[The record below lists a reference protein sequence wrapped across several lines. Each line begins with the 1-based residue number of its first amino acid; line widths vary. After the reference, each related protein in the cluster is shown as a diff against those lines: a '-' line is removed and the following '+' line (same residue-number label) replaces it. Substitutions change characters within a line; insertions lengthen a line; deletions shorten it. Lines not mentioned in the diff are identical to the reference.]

1 MKSSQYVSL
10 FVDEAGQ
17 ILEQCHHCLE
27 KLELT
32 PASAEAS
39 RELFR
44 LIHTLK
50 GMAASLVDQP
60 HFEEITQLS
69 HAIETLLGE
78 SPFPLSSDNLY
89 LLTEAF
95 QLLGM
100 LLHNVTHPQQSA
112 NLETALQN
120 MYSRLHTLPVSSL
133 SAQIHP
139 QNPKT
144 RLSPMQQEQLE
155 RFRSA
160 GKAIFEVQVQ
170 LMQACLMKSVR
181 ALLVLHNLE
190 QQAEVI
196 DTAPELAHLREGV
209 FENAFDVLLATERT
223 AAEIQAVAE
232 SVSEIAG
239 VKVRPYAV
247 QASDS
252 LARPWEELNEFE
264 LRLLAE
270 AERQGLNAVWI
281 KTEIPAPAGGLT
293 GQIAQ
298 LFRALELQGEIIK
311 TQPGVQALEAGC
323 VEDEF
328 MLLMVTPA
336 ETAAISDYLNAHKGF
351 EPIFSFEVF
360 LHNTA
365 PTTAK
370 NESRILTLT
379 ASPDL
384 SVHIA
389 AANGEARAQV
399 PLNQQVQGVLNSAE
413 RLKSIRMQH
422 LVRVDASQLKEL
434 GHLTGELMLAKAR
447 LSKMSANGTL
457 LQGLEELNHIIAAL
471 QSVSM
476 QLQTITAAQVFH
488 RYPRMVRDL
497 ARSLGK
503 EIQCIL
509 QGEEVEIDRAYVDD
523 LSSILLHMI
532 RNAADHGLEN
542 THSRQQ
548 AGKPAQ
554 GQIRLRASQQGQ
566 QLVIEV
572 QDDGRG
578 IDVEAIKN
586 KAIQRQLITP
596 EEALSL
602 SETDA
607 LHLMFRPGLST
618 SATTT
623 DISGRGVG
631 MDVILTHVHQL
642 GGQLQVESE
651 PGQGTR
657 FTITLPSELQ
667 YIQAVLVKAQHQY
680 FALPL
685 SQVQRICQSDE
696 AVPDASSE
704 VVALHSLERVERPAD
719 AAARSLLLEVS
730 NADGKAFWLLADE
743 LVGYQEITVKSL
755 NGKQAQLI
763 QGAALISPESLALY
777 IEPHR
782 MLSLL

>member
-27 KLELT
+27 KLEQA
-32 PASAEAS
+32 PASTDMS

-60 HFEEITQLS
+60 YFEDITQLS
-69 HAIETLLGE
+69 HAVETLLGDAV
-78 SPFPLSSDNLY
+78 PPLSADNLY

-95 QLLGM
+95 QLLS
-100 LLHNVTHPQQSA
+100 LLLQNITHPQQQASLDSA
-112 NLETALQN
+112 LKQIYSQLQIKPA
-120 MYSRLHTLPVSSL
+120 SLLPPSSASKSL
-133 SAQIHP
+133 
-139 QNPKT
+139 KT
-144 RLSPMQQEQLE
+144 KLSPMQQEQLE
-155 RFRSA
+155 RFRNA

-196 DTAPELAHLREGV
+196 DTAPELEHLREGV
-209 FENAFDVLLATERT
+209 FDNAFDVLLATECT

-232 SVSEIAG
+232 AVSEIEG
-239 VKVRPYAV
+239 VHVRPYAM
-247 QASDS
+247 S
-252 LARPWEELNEFE
+252 ARVPAPQLWQELNEFE

-281 KTEIPAPAGGLT
+281 KSALKAPVTGLSA
-293 GQIAQ
+293 QIAQ

-311 TQPGVQALEAGC
+311 THPGVQALEAGC
-323 VEDEF
+323 VEEMF

-336 ETAAISDYLNAHKGF
+336 DPEAITSYLSSHSELEKHFAF
-351 EPIFSFEVF
+351 EIF
-360 LHNTA
+360 LHTPSETHVA
-365 PTTAK
+365 P
-370 NESRILTLT
+370 ESKVLSVT
-379 ASPDL
+379 ASSEL
-384 SVHIA
+384 NIHIA
-389 AANGEARAQV
+389 TANGEARTQLPLAPQAQG
-399 PLNQQVQGVLNSAE
+399 LLNSTE
-413 RLKSIRMQH
+413 RLRSIRMQH
-422 LVRVDASQLKEL
+422 LVRVDADQLKEL
-434 GHLTGELMLAKAR
+434 GDLTGALMLAKAR
-447 LSKMSANGTL
+447 LNKMSASSSL
-457 LQGLEELNHIIAAL
+457 LQGLEELNQIIAEL

-503 EIQCIL
+503 EIQCFL
-509 QGEEVEIDRAYVDD
+509 QGEEIEIDRAYVDD

-532 RNAADHGLEN
+532 RNAADHGLE
-542 THSRQQ
+542 SASDRQS
-548 AGKPAQ
+548 AGKAPH
-554 GQIRLRASQQGQ
+554 GQIRLRASQEGQ

-578 IDVEAIKN
+578 IDIEAIKH
-586 KAIQRQLITP
+586 KAIQRELITA
-596 EEALSL
+596 EEALTL

-607 LHLMFRPGLST
+607 LQLMFRPGLST

-642 GGQLQVESE
+642 GGQLQVESQ

-657 FTITLPSELQ
+657 FRIVLPSELQ
-667 YIQAVLVKAQHQY
+667 YIQAVLVKARSQY

-685 SQVQRICQSDE
+685 SQIQRICQSDE
-696 AVPDASSE
+696 APMPQSHQMVS
-704 VVALHSLERVERPAD
+704 LHSLDRIQSPEE
-719 AAARSLLLEVS
+719 AASSKLLLEVS
-730 NADGKAFWLLADE
+730 HSDGQAFWLLADE

-755 NGKQAQLI
+755 NGQQAEII
-763 QGAALISPESLALY
+763 QGAALLSPGSLALY
-777 IEPHR
+777 IEPQR
-782 MLSLL
+782 MLSQL

>member
-27 KLELT
+27 KLEQA
-32 PASAEAS
+32 PASTDMS

-50 GMAASLVDQP
+50 GMAASLADQP
-60 HFEEITQLS
+60 YFEDITQLS
-69 HAIETLLGE
+69 HTVETLLGE
-78 SPFPLSSDNLY
+78 SVMPLSTDNLY

-95 QLLGM
+95 ELLS
-100 LLHNVTHPQQSA
+100 LLLQNITHPQQQA
-112 NLETALQN
+112 NLDNALQRVYN
-120 MYSRLHTLPVSSL
+120 QLQIKPASISLPAKATQS
-133 SAQIHP
+133 I
-139 QNPKT
+139 KT
-144 RLSPMQQEQLE
+144 KLSPMQQEQLE

-196 DTAPELAHLREGV
+196 DTAPELEHLREGIFDNV
-209 FENAFDVLLATERT
+209 FDVLLATECT

-232 SVSEIAG
+232 AVSEIEG

-247 QASDS
+247 SPNRAADS
-252 LARPWEELNEFE
+252 IWQELNEFE

-270 AERQGLNAVWI
+270 AKRQELNAIWI
-281 KTEIPAPAGGLT
+281 KSELKQAVTGLSAHIT
-293 GQIAQ
+293 Q

-311 TQPGVQALEAGC
+311 THPGVQALEAGC
-323 VEDEF
+323 VEEKF

-336 ETAAISDYLNAHKGF
+336 DPATLTSYLSSHSELEKCFG
-351 EPIFSFEVF
+351 FEVF
-360 LHNTA
+360 LHPPSDPQIEPENRVL
-365 PTTAK
+365 
-370 NESRILTLT
+370 SVT
-379 ASPDL
+379 ASREL
-384 SVHIA
+384 NVHIA
-389 AANGEARAQV
+389 TANGEARTQL
-399 PLNQQVQGVLNSAE
+399 PLNPQTQGLLNSTE
-413 RLKSIRMQH
+413 RLRSIRMQH
-422 LVRVDASQLKEL
+422 LVRVDADQLKEL
-434 GHLTGELMLAKAR
+434 GHLTGALMLAKAR
-447 LSKMSANGTL
+447 LNKMSTSGSL
-457 LQGLEELNHIIAAL
+457 LQGLEELNQIIAEL

-532 RNAADHGLEN
+532 RNAADHGLES
-542 THSRQQ
+542 TSDRQN
-548 AGKPAQ
+548 AGKSPH
-554 GQIRLRASQQGQ
+554 GQIRLRASQEGQ

-578 IDVEAIKN
+578 VDIEAIKS
-586 KAIQRQLITP
+586 KAIQRELLTAD
-596 EEALSL
+596 EALTL

-607 LHLMFRPGLST
+607 LQLMFRPGLST
-618 SATTT
+618 STTTT

-642 GGQLQVESE
+642 GGQLQVESQ

-657 FTITLPSELQ
+657 FRIILPSELQ
-667 YIQAVLVKAQHQY
+667 HIQAVLVKARSQY

-685 SQVQRICQSDE
+685 SQIQRICQPDE
-696 AVPDASSE
+696 APLNQDAQMVS
-704 VVALHSLERVERPAD
+704 LHSLDQIKHPEE
-719 AAARSLLLEVS
+719 AAASKLLLEVS
-730 NADGKAFWLLADE
+730 NPDGKAFWLLADE

-755 NGKQAQLI
+755 NGQQPEII
-763 QGAALISPESLALY
+763 QGAALLSPGSLALY
-777 IEPHR
+777 IEPR
-782 MLSLL
+782 QMLNQL